1 MPKSRDRDDRV
12 PVGGADDGIDDNLPG
27 FAFAQRMVTAWSNA
41 LTAMGETFNQSWSD
55 IQQGRYDFSSY
66 MKTLTSTYAASFDAV
81 MEFWKGPTFR
91 SAPQWLHFRFDK
103 SQGREGSPDVLTGTA
118 RLDKKWGRDVNLETV
133 PFERLGQAAKAAKVP
148 QDAKEAAKDLWSECV
163 WLDDLRRDAVDVS
176 LNVGAVRSLGAGQ
189 YLGFVLAS
197 GTTAEPPLV
206 IVMVQVVE

>member
-55 IQQGRYDFSSY
+55 IQQGRYDFSGY
-66 MKTLTSTYAASFDAV
+66 MKTLTSTYAASFDAL

-91 SAPQWLHFRFDK
+91 ASPQWLHFRFKK
-103 SQGREGSPDVLTGTA
+103 SQGREGSPDVLTGTV

-133 PFERLGQAAKAAKVP
+133 PFERLGEAPAKAGKAANK
-148 QDAKEAAKDLWSECV
+148 DATDLWSECG

-176 LNVGAVRSLGAGQ
+176 LNVSAVRSLAAGQ

-206 IVMVQVVE
+206 IVVLQVVD